1 MADDLE
7 NQPPQELWCPSC
19 FTMVGD
25 APWCP
30 SCGLE
35 QLGSDAARLRVVV
48 ARLHEA
54 TVERDEFDREIGQ
67 LQFERAALSG
77 TLQWR
82 QNSLPPA
89 ADRRVEAIPRGDWRP
104 ERIRDALLWLGSL
117 LLIISAITF
126 AVVAWARLSPYGRAG
141 MLVAATLVA
150 AGLTRSVRGRLRPT
164 AQALA
169 ALTIGMTLVDWRAL
183 ERTPLAHD
191 IGVAAWWA
199 LGLAVIGVGALVVA
213 RRSELTVV
221 RVAPAIVLPAA
232 AAASLL
238 ALSPTLTQGTLGIAA
253 ITTLLIVAG
262 TVTHRRG
269 HEAAVVTTLDGLAI
283 IGQLATMGLAAA
295 AVIEPIVS
303 ASPDPVHTLMG
314 PALGVLA
321 IAAPPAARVFLSRLR
336 PSPFVDLLT
345 TIAWST
351 PIAALAVAAGPGT
364 DGFRLLALIAGV
376 AGAVALAARLVPAPW
391 QTGARAAGLL
401 GFAVPL
407 IGAIGPVGVAWSRAL
422 SWLHDGWTGSLEMH
436 LRGNFGPL
444 RSAAI
449 QHAGPV
455 VIILIALA
463 IVAATQGRLFATP
476 KLGFERAVVGI
487 ASGLALAVAVT
498 ALDPTIGIAFGVH
511 LTLGLACVIAAIA
524 WDASEPQRSRDLLV
538 TAAVVL
544 VPAIGWAA
552 VSVTATIVALA
563 VVTLTS
569 IAASIAASIRTRPA
583 TRPIAAAVAGLS
595 LMAEAGVI
603 AHALEARDA
612 IAGFVVLT
620 AAGALLLSAR
630 FFRPLAFA
638 RVDLE
643 VASVIGGAT
652 GLLLAANESAWR
664 TIALVV
670 LVPVMVAAAR
680 RTDERADGYGTAA
693 AIVAVGATISV
704 VARAPVMV
712 ELFSIPSAVA
722 ALVIARIRTHDTQR
736 PSWATVGPGL
746 LIGFAPSVAVV
757 IAHGGTLR
765 PILVLVAAGI
775 TIAIGVRSN
784 LRAPIDVGGLSA
796 LVLAIDGIA
805 PVAAGL
811 PRWLLIG
818 TIGAL
823 ALWAGATAD
832 RRLEQLRRWRTAV
845 DQLG

>member
-1 MADDLE
+1 MTDDLG

-25 APWCP
+25 APSCP
-30 SCGLE
+30 RCGLA
-35 QLGSDAARLRVVV
+35 QGGPDAARLRVIV

-54 TVERDEFDREIGQ
+54 TTERNELERE
-67 LQFERAALSG
+67 LESLRNERGALFS
-77 TLQWR
+77 TLQPL
-82 QNSLPPA
+82 SSGA
-89 ADRRVEAIPRGDWRP
+89 AATPERTAVSVAGGDWRP
-104 ERIRDALLWLGSL
+104 ERIRDTLLWLGSL

-183 ERTPLAHD
+183 ERTPVAH
-191 IGVAAWWA
+191 GFSVATWWA
-199 LGLAVIGVGALVVA
+199 LGLAGIGLGTLLAA
-213 RRSELTVV
+213 RRSDLTVV

-232 AAASLL
+232 ATAALL
-238 ALSPTLTQGTLGIAA
+238 ALSPTLTQGTLGLAV
-253 ITTLLIVAG
+253 ITTLLIVAA
-262 TVTHRRG
+262 TVTNRRQDV
-269 HEAAVVTTLDGLAI
+269 AAVVTTLDGLAI
-283 IGQLATMGLAAA
+283 VGQLATMGLAAA

-303 ASPDPVHTLMG
+303 AAPDPVHTLLG
-314 PALGVLA
+314 PALAVLA
-321 IAAPPAARVFLSRLR
+321 IGVPPAGRVFLSRLR
-336 PSPFVDLLT
+336 PSSFVDLLT
-345 TIAWST
+345 TIAWSA
-351 PIAALAVAAGPGT
+351 PIGALAVAGAPGT
-364 DGFRLLALIAGV
+364 DGFRLLALIACL
-376 AGAVALAARLVPAPW
+376 AGAVALGARLVPTPW
-391 QTGARAAGLL
+391 QTGARVAGIL

-422 SWLHDGWTGSLEMH
+422 SWLNHGWTGSLDMH
-436 LRGNFGPL
+436 LRGNFGPM

-449 QHAGPV
+449 EHAGPV
-455 VIILIALA
+455 LVILIALA
-463 IVAATQGRLFATP
+463 IATVAQGRLFATS
-476 KLGFERAVVGI
+476 KLGVEGSVVGI
-487 ASGLALAVAVT
+487 AGGLALAVAVT
-498 ALDPTIGIAFGVH
+498 ALDPTIGIALGVH
-511 LTLGLACVIAAIA
+511 LTLGVACMTAAIA
-524 WDASEPQRSRDLLV
+524 WDVSQPRRSRDLLV

-544 VPAIGWAA
+544 IPAIGWAA
-552 VSVTATIVALA
+552 VSVSATIVALA
-563 VVTLTS
+563 V
-569 IAASIAASIRTRPA
+569 IALIGIAASIRARPA
-583 TRPIAAAVAGLS
+583 TRPLAAAIAGLS
-595 LMAEAGVI
+595 LMTEVGVV

-612 IAGFVVLT
+612 IAGFVVLI
-620 AAGALLLSAR
+620 AAGALLLTAR
-630 FFRPLAFA
+630 FLRPLSFA

-652 GLLLAANESAWR
+652 GLLLAADESAWR

-670 LVPVMVAAAR
+670 LVPVMVSAAR
-680 RTDERADGYGTAA
+680 LTDERADGYGTAA
-693 AIVAVGATISV
+693 AIAAVVATFSV

-712 ELFSIPSAVA
+712 ELFSIPSALA
-722 ALVIARIRTHDTQR
+722 ALVIARIGSHDTR
-736 PSWATVGPGL
+736 RASWATVGPGL

-757 IAHGGTLR
+757 VAHGGTLR
-765 PILVLVAAGI
+765 PVLVLVAAGI

-818 TIGAL
+818 TLGAL

-845 DQLG
+845 DQLA